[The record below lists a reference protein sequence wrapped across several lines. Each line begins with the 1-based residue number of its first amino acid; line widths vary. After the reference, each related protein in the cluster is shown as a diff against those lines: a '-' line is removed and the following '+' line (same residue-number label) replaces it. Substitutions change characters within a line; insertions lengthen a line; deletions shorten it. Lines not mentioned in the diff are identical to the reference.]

1 MAKKKNKSTSQR
13 SPYLLTI
20 IFLIAAVAAGVI
32 ALKYVENRNIHSQ
45 LLEISEKLN
54 LMLESSLFNAGLSKK
69 EIVSSSEELR
79 EIENCK
85 ILFCKRVV
93 LLKKDLAVEDLESTV
108 NELTKIKG
116 VEVEKAED
124 DGVAKKHGIKL
135 IVKLN
140 TFPVQ
145 EILIYPNAQEEKPD
159 KVSIKNKSTKNPVI
173 VLIIDDFGASLKQA
187 KPFLAINESINFAIL
202 PDLSFSKKISQ
213 LARKSGKEVLLHCP
227 MEPEE
232 YPKADPG
239 RGGIFVKMKKDEILE
254 TLKDNLDSV
263 PHAVGFNNHMG
274 SRLTQDKEKM
284 EIVLS
289 WAKKNNLFYIDSR
302 TTPKTIGAQ
311 TARELSIKTA
321 ERKVFLD
328 NIREIPE
335 IEKEISKLAEIAK
348 KDGKAIGIGH
358 PYPETAAA
366 IQMMIPSLKK
376 EGIEFVKASEVV
388 E

>member
-1 MAKKKNKSTSQR
+1 MAKKKNKSISQR

-20 IFLIAAVAAGVI
+20 IFLVAAVIAGVI
-32 ALKYVENRNIHSQ
+32 LLKYIKNQNIHSQ
-45 LLEISEKLN
+45 LLDISEKLN
-54 LMLESSLFNAGLSKK
+54 LRLESSLFNAGLSKK

-79 EIENCK
+79 EIENGK
-85 ILFCKRVV
+85 ILFCKRVII
-93 LLKKDLAVEDLESTV
+93 LKKDLSVENLESTV
-108 NELTKIKG
+108 RKLTNIKG
-116 VEVEKAED
+116 VKVEKAED
-124 DGVAKKHGIKL
+124 NDVAQKHGIRL
-135 IVKLN
+135 IVKLYN
-140 TFPVQ
+140 FPVQ
-145 EILIYPNAQEEKPD
+145 EIIVYPNAEEKKPD
-159 KVSIKNKSTKNPVI
+159 KIALSVKNPVI
-173 VLIIDDFGASLKQA
+173 ALIIDDFGTSLKQA

-202 PDLSFSKKISQ
+202 PNLSFSKKISQ
-213 LARKSGKEVLLHCP
+213 LARKSGREVLLHCP

-232 YPKADPG
+232 YPKTNPG
-239 RGGIFVKMKKDEILE
+239 RGGIFVKMEKDEILE

-263 PHAVGFNNHMG
+263 PNAVGFNNHMG

-311 TARELSIKTA
+311 TAKELNIKTA

-335 IEKEISKLAEIAK
+335 IEKEISKLAEIAQR
-348 KDGKAIGIGH
+348 DGKAIGIGH

-366 IQMMIPSLKK
+366 IQMMIPVLKK
-376 EGIEFVKASEVV
+376 EGIEFVPVSTVV